1 MEKLAVV
8 SRVLAVDPIEGAD
21 KIERTIVLGWS
32 VVTRK
37 GQYQAGDQAVIIF
50 PDTLIPKKYLDPS
63 YEGDEKIR
71 LKTVKMRGQYSAG
84 LLLPMQAVREY
95 ASLPDN
101 FVFEDGDEVS
111 VTLGIEKWV
120 APVSLS
126 ISGDIKGN
134 FPTCI
139 ISKTDELNFRND
151 PEALI
156 EAREDSR
163 FRNQDFIATLKC
175 DGSSGTFIF
184 KDGEFRVCSRN
195 FELKETEGSVFW
207 QIAKKYKLEEALSF
221 GGAEMAL
228 QGEVCGPGI
237 QGNPMK
243 LEELTLFAFLLK
255 DTKYGTWKDW
265 DFTRMFCDLHNIPTA
280 PTLHRFN
287 SIVFPS
293 DEQLQKMANN
303 AKYDHGRT
311 DAEGIVIRPVIPIRS
326 SVLQKS
332 WWSLKVMNQPY
343 DMRKG

>member
-1 MEKLAVV
+1 MEKLAIVT
-8 SRVLAVDPIEGAD
+8 RVKSLEPIEGAD
-21 KIERTIVLGWS
+21 RIEKANVLGWQ

-37 GQYQAGDQAVIIF
+37 GLYQQDEQVVMIF
-50 PDTLIPKKYLDPS
+50 PDTLIPKKYVDET
-63 YEGDEKIR
+63 YDGDEKIR

-84 LLLPMQAVREY
+84 LLMPISALRKY
-95 ASLPDN
+95 AGIEDD
-101 FVFEDGDEVS
+101 FIFEDNDEVS
-111 VTLGIEKWV
+111 IALGIEKWV

-134 FPTCI
+134 FPTAI

-156 EAREDSR
+156 EAREDAR
-163 FRNQDFIATLKC
+163 FKNQDFIATLKC
-175 DGSSGTFIF
+175 DGSSGTFIY

-195 FELKETEGSVFW
+195 FELKETKGNVFW
-207 QIAKKYKLEEALSF
+207 QVARKYKLAEALSF
-221 GGAEMAL
+221 GGAELAL

-243 LEELTLFAFLLK
+243 LEELTLFTFLLK
-255 DTKYGTWKDW
+255 DTRYNAWQDW
-265 DFTRMFCDLHNIPTA
+265 DYTRMFCDLHNIPTV
-280 PTLHRFN
+280 PVLHRFN

-293 DEQLQKMANN
+293 DEELQKMANN

-311 DAEGIVIRPVIPIRS
+311 DAEGIVIRPVIPIGS
-326 SVLQKS
+326 KVLQKS